1 MCWRRLAKLQAA
13 LLRKGE
19 PLCAGRHRFRAPG
32 RGTLRHMHT
41 APVPVSVRGRVF
53 AFDGFELDI
62 PGFELRRQG
71 SPVPLEPQVFEVLAF
86 LVENAGRALSK
97 QELLDH
103 VWPERYV
110 TEAALNSRVM
120 AARKALGDNG
130 QAQRYIKTVHGRG
143 YRFFGTLEEQPLPA
157 APAGAVPARLPARL
171 PFPAPAT
178 PFIGREADLQR
189 LMDLL
194 EGDARLLTI
203 VGAGGMGKTRLASEL
218 AARLAAA
225 GRPVAFTALETS
237 TATTFAADI
246 AAATGYKPRTT
257 GVAAE
262 VVQHL
267 AGLELVLVLDNLEHV
282 IEPARGFL
290 QGLLAAAPSVRVV
303 ATSRAVVGLRQ
314 EWVYRATG
322 LAVESAAGETP
333 EAVRLFIERARQA
346 QASAG
351 VSADELDAVTRI
363 CRQVD
368 GMPLAIEL
376 AAALTRYVGAA
387 EVAALVQSDVSAL
400 EVDLPDTPARHQ
412 SITALMEESLR
423 HLGDR
428 EREVLRAL
436 AVFEGGFTSDAACA
450 VAGASLPVLRS
461 LADRSLLQCA
471 GGRFA
476 LHPLMRQFLCCQAAS
491 RDGLQE
497 AHATYYGR
505 FLAAR
510 TGALESDGQVAATA
524 AIDAEFA
531 NVLAA
536 WRWACTHGRTGLID
550 EARYPLFAYL
560 TFRGRF
566 FEAHEI
572 GGMAIQALEAAGD
585 PGKPILAALLTHYVW
600 TLFRIGRPGEA
611 VAMIARAQR
620 LFAES
625 GAEPGPG
632 MGTDPLTVV
641 AALRLGAGQYSEAYA
656 AASAA
661 LSRAHAR
668 DDRIGVAFASWL
680 AGCAR
685 LREANLEVT
694 ADAAGH
700 HVYLPAADAAASG
713 HLEEAMR
720 LTGQAAM
727 ILEAAGETWLRGFV
741 EIERGLAACANG
753 DRAGAIEHQR
763 RAYLLRKQLNDPQGM
778 GSALVYLAD
787 TMSGL
792 GQYGDARAMQAE
804 ARRYFHATGDA
815 TGLTEVDR
823 SEGML
828 ERATGNEEAAI
839 ERLLASLRASVSLA
853 FTNNVLS
860 VARGLALILADW
872 GEYETALRALGY
884 VAIHPSTTPFSRAL
898 ARRDLAE
905 VMRRSALPAPGDLP
919 ALDAIGL
926 AALASELDGA
936 IRRGPGRSREY
947 ACAVAGALAHAHAA
961 A

>member
-1 MCWRRLAKLQAA
+1 MNA
-13 LLRKGE
+13 
-19 PLCAGRHRFRAPG
+19 
-32 RGTLRHMHT
+32 
-41 APVPVSVRGRVF
+41 APVPVSVRGGVY
-53 AFDGFELDI
+53 AFDAFELDI
-62 PGFELRRQG
+62 PGFELRREG

-97 QELLDH
+97 QELLDR

-120 AARKALGDNG
+120 TARKALGDNG
-130 QAQRYIKTVHGRG
+130 QSQRYIKTVHGRG

-157 APAGAVPARLPARL
+157 APAGAVPANTPARL
-171 PFPAPAT
+171 PFQAPGT
-178 PFIGREADLQR
+178 SFIGRDAEMQR

-225 GRPVAFTALETS
+225 GRPVAFAALETS
-237 TATTFAADI
+237 TAATLAADI

-257 GVAAE
+257 EAAAE

-282 IEPARGFL
+282 IEPARSFL
-290 QGLLAAAPSVRVV
+290 QDLLAAAPSVRVV
-303 ATSRAVVGLRQ
+303 TTSRAVVGLRQ

-322 LAVESAAGETP
+322 LAVEATGGETP
-333 EAVRLFIERARQA
+333 DAVRLFVERARQA
-346 QASAG
+346 EASVE
-351 VSADELDAVTRI
+351 VSAAELDAVAGI

-376 AAALTRYVGAA
+376 AAALTRYVGIAD
-387 EVAALVQSDVSAL
+387 VAALVRSDVSAL
-400 EVDLPDTPARHQ
+400 EIDLPDTPARHQ
-412 SITALMEESLR
+412 SINALMEESLR
-423 HLGDR
+423 HLGEG

-436 AVFEGGFTSDAACA
+436 AVFEGGFTSDAACG
-450 VAGASLPVLRS
+450 VAGASLPLLRS

-491 RDGLQE
+491 REGLQ
-497 AHATYYGR
+497 ATHAAYYGR

-510 TGALESDGQVAATA
+510 TAALESDGQVAATA

-536 WRWACTHGRTGLID
+536 WRWACTHGRIDLID

-585 PGKPILAALLTHYVW
+585 AGKPVLASLLTHYVW
-600 TLFRIGRPGEA
+600 TLFRIGKPGEA
-611 VAMIARAQR
+611 VAIIARAQR

-661 LSRAHAR
+661 LRRAHAR
-668 DDRIGVAFASWL
+668 EDRIGVAFASWL

-685 LREANLEVT
+685 LREASIEVT
-694 ADAAGH
+694 ADGAGH
-700 HVYLPAADAAASG
+700 YFYRPTPEGAATG
-713 HLEEAMR
+713 HLDEAMR

-727 ILEAAGETWLRGFV
+727 ILEALGEIWLRGFV
-741 EIERGLAACANG
+741 EIERGLAAEANG
-753 DRAGAIEHQR
+753 DRTAAAEHQR
-763 RAYLLRKQLNDPQGM
+763 QAYLLRKQLNDPQGM
-778 GSALVYLAD
+778 GSALVYLAG
-787 TMSGL
+787 TVIAL
-792 GQYGDARAMQAE
+792 GQYDDARAMHTE
-804 ARRYFHATGDA
+804 ARRYFLASGDA
-815 TGLTEVDR
+815 TGITEVDR

-828 ERATGNEEAAI
+828 ERLVGNEEAAI
-839 ERLLASLRASVSLA
+839 EKLLASLHGSVSLA

-860 VARGLALILADW
+860 VARGFALILADW
-872 GEYETALRALGY
+872 GEYETSLRALRY
-884 VAIHPSTTPFSRAL
+884 VAVHPSTTPFSRAL
-898 ARRDLAE
+898 ARRELAD
-905 VMRRSALPAPGDLP
+905 VMGRSGLPAPDDIP

-926 AALASELDGA
+926 AAMASDLDCA
-936 IRRGPGRSREY
+936 IRRGPGRSRAY
-947 ACAVAGALAHAHAA
+947 SRVGAATRAPAHVAA
-961 A
+961 